1 MSGVPRELFRNTER
15 DGGATVEVVKGEA
28 KVTIHLPMDLGDF
41 NDLIALLSKLGYEFP
56 YVLEAGEAQP

>member
-15 DGGATVEVVKGEA
+15 DGGATVEVVKDEA

-41 NDLIALLSKLGYEFP
+41 NELLALLAKRGFEFP
-56 YVLEAGEAQP
+56 HVLEEP